1 MQLDR
6 ARGGSPSRHC
16 RAGSAQERWQVSGPR
31 ERVPT
36 DPKLECESCLNIE
49 LQAPNRRERDDCADP
64 PPLPMTMEFP
74 TPALSSQGPQTHER
88 QTGIS
93 PGWTGGEALLWGL
106 GVGTPA
112 IQWGPLGTPFSG
124 ASLQASQGHRKVK
137 ASRQPHTGP
146 RAALGTRQARL
157 PTRIPLRTRG
167 IGRGVFTR
175 PQGAHFRKSSP
186 NPCVMQTGPWEPA
199 KRAWGCRRPALR
211 GAVCALERASPSGSE
226 DKGSPRSLCPPGTGL
241 ACHPHHGWAW
251 ARAWEPAASLEMVAG
266 RKPEKSQS
274 LRVTRTRPSCHSP

>member
-1 MQLDR
+1 M
-6 ARGGSPSRHC
+6 
-16 RAGSAQERWQVSGPR
+16 SGPR

-64 PPLPMTMEFP
+64 PPLPMTMELP

-199 KRAWGCRRPALR
+199 KRAGGAGAPPSEGPCAHWNAPAPPDQRTKARQGLCVPLGPAWPVTVTTAGPGPGHGNPQPVWR
-211 GAVCALERASPSGSE
+211 WRLAESQKNPKASG
-226 DKGSPRSLCPPGTGL
+226 
-241 ACHPHHGWAW
+241 
-251 ARAWEPAASLEMVAG
+251 
-266 RKPEKSQS
+266 
-274 LRVTRTRPSCHSP
+274 